1 VQAQHTPTDGTS
13 PTRRQLRTGTVA
25 AGAVAVFALAAGA
38 GLAAFGSGV
47 GPPTPRVS
55 SAPQHVTAATVVSF
69 GTDFSPAARL
79 ECALDEA
86 AFRPCGS
93 PVTYRRLRLG
103 DHQLRVRAHVGTGAD
118 SGVASYAWRVVVP
131 ARLRTT
137 LGSVPA
143 VPRPLMTTTPV
154 RPYVS
159 SNATFSWRA
168 PAGRLWRRGT
178 TFGCSLDGHA
188 WARCSG
194 PRTYRGLAPGTH
206 VFRVRAR
213 RLGVRSRANRFTWTI
228 GLDAPTVPTITSRPP
243 ATTSSPDVSFTFEAD
258 GAAGFECRLDG
269 GFWQR
274 CSSPVA
280 FVGLAPG
287 LHELCVRAVSSDG
300 TAGPAQCARWVQTA
314 SSDPQPSSPPATDP
328 FTISG
333 DLSTLLAPGTGGPL
347 ALTVTNPNGFDLL
360 VSWLVVTVGQG
371 SSKPGCDG
379 ATNLQVVQSNT
390 ASGAASIVVPAGGSV
405 TLPAQGATAPRVEML
420 DLATNQDAC
429 KGAVFTLSYGG
440 SGSRN

>member
-1 VQAQHTPTDGTS
+1 
-13 PTRRQLRTGTVA
+13 
-25 AGAVAVFALAAGA
+25 
-38 GLAAFGSGV
+38 
-47 GPPTPRVS
+47 
-55 SAPQHVTAATVVSF
+55 VVSF
-69 GTDFSPAARL
+69 GTDVSPAARL
-79 ECALDEA
+79 ECALDRA
-86 AFRPCGS
+86 GFLPCGS

-103 DHQLRVRAHVGTGAD
+103 GHQLRVRAHAGAGAD
-118 SGVASYAWRVVVP
+118 SGVASYAWRVVAP
-131 ARLRTT
+131 ARVRTP

-143 VPRPLMTTTPV
+143 VPRPLMTTMPV

-168 PAGRLWRRGT
+168 PAGRPWRRGA

-206 VFRVRAR
+206 VFRVRAKV
-213 RLGVRSRANRFTWTI
+213 LGRRSRANRFTWTI
-228 GLDAPTVPTITSRPP
+228 GLDAPALPTITSRPP

-269 GFWQR
+269 GAWQR
-274 CSSPVA
+274 CASPVA

-287 LHELCVRAVSSDG
+287 SHELCVRAVSADG

-314 SSDPQPSSPPATDP
+314 SSDPPPSPSSPAVDP

-333 DLSTLLAPGTGGPL
+333 NLSTLLSPGTGGPL

-360 VSWLVVTVGQG
+360 VSGLVVTVRPG

-379 ATNLQVVQSNT
+379 AANLQVVQSNA

-420 DLATNQDAC
+420 NLATNQDVC
-429 KGAVFTLSYGG
+429 KSAVFTLSYAG